1 MRSYGIDRLFLRGI
15 FGRVLRVGAIQ
26 MKWGVSKNRKTK
38 KIFSTLEEAMLYIE
52 QYGGELEV
60 IDEEELSSDYFERVM
75 DKFIETLEER
85 E

>member
-1 MRSYGIDRLFLRGI
+1 
-15 FGRVLRVGAIQ
+15 
-26 MKWGVSKNRKTK
+26 MKYGVSKNRKTK
-38 KIFSTLEEAMLYIE
+38 KVFDTLEDAMIYIE

-60 IDEEELSSDYFERVM
+60 IDEDELSSDYFERVM